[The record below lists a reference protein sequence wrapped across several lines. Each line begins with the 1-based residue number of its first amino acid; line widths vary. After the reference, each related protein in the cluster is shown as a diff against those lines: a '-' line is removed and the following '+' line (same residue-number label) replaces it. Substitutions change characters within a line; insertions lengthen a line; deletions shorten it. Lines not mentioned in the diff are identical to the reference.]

1 MKVNTI
7 QAITVKGAHKMKKLA
22 FVYPEAV
29 EHTKQKVSDDI
40 IFFLQ
45 EKEKIP
51 TFNDYLNER
60 KHYIEQIWINVW
72 INRAS
77 NQVPRSEKKE
87 YLSSKG
93 FEVEGV
99 DRKIINQLI
108 SF

>member
-1 MKVNTI
+1 
-7 QAITVKGAHKMKKLA
+7 MKKLA

-60 KHYIEQIWINVW
+60 KHYIEQIWMNVW

-77 NQVPRSEKKE
+77 NQVPR
-87 YLSSKG
+87 
-93 FEVEGV
+93 F
-99 DRKIINQLI
+99 
-108 SF
+108 